1 MTEGNMSNNETTP
14 PTEAT
19 PALVHTMRL
28 AEAAKFL
35 GVHPE
40 TARKWVRTKGLP
52 AVKPGNHLL
61 FDPLALAVWHRQQ
74 AVLNNKAQ
82 P

>member
-1 MTEGNMSNNETTP
+1 MTEGNMSNNETTT
-14 PTEAT
+14 PTDAA

-52 AVKPGNHLL
+52 AVKPGHHLL
-61 FDPLALAVWHRQQ
+61 FDPLELAVWHRQQ
-74 AVLNNKAQ
+74 AVLRNKVL

>member
-1 MTEGNMSNNETTP
+1 MTKTTTT
-14 PTEAT
+14 TEAS
-19 PALVHTMRL
+19 PALAHIWRL
-28 AEAAKFL
+28 AEAAAFL

-52 AVKPGNHLL
+52 AVKPGHHLL
-61 FDPLALAVWHRQQ
+61 FDPLELAVWHRQQ
-74 AVLNNKAQ
+74 AVLRNKVL